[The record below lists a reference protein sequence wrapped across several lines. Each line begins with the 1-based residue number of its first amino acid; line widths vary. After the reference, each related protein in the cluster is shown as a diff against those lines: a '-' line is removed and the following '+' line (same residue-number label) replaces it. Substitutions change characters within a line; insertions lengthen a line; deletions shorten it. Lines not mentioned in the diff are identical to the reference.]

1 MPHSA
6 IKGRNL
12 SCYNDEITL
21 RRWECVQV
29 EHKVVGLMS
38 ITGKVD
44 VESLNRNFEL
54 DLFDNLVS
62 KVLNNIRA
70 AC

>member
-1 MPHSA
+1 M
-6 IKGRNL
+6 
-12 SCYNDEITL
+12 
-21 RRWECVQV
+21 

-44 VESLNRNFEL
+44 LESLNRNFDL

>member
-6 IKGRNL
+6 IKGTNL

-21 RRWECVQV
+21 RRWEYVQV

-44 VESLNRNFEL
+44 LESLNRNFEL